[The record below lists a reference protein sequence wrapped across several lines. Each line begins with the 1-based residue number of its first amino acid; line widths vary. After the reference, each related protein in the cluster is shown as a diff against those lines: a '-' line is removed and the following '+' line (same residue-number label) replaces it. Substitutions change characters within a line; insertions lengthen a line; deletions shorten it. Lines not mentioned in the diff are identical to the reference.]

1 MEVLRRP
8 GRRYRRFRYEN
19 RYDTPI
25 LIFVADTSIMLAKL
39 ALLVAALLVMWVL
52 ADRFRHSTQSS
63 AVEVV
68 QESTEAPAPTAA
80 KQPAITEAT
89 TAVANIETQ
98 PIATAP
104 VKPDLVDEQWIT
116 RLNPE
121 QFIVQYGS
129 SVDLELIEEFIPVIN
144 NAEKIAIYP
153 FKKTPSGRLVYGI
166 ATGVYTDLDT
176 ALASLDD
183 LPAEARA
190 YEPWVRPVNELIKQI
205 NFVTQDARGL

>member
-1 MEVLRRP
+1 MAV
-8 GRRYRRFRYEN
+8 
-19 RYDTPI
+19 D
-25 LIFVADTSIMLAKL
+25 FVD
-39 ALLVAALLVMWVL
+39 
-52 ADRFRHSTQSS
+52 
-63 AVEVV
+63 
-68 QESTEAPAPTAA
+68 
-80 KQPAITEAT
+80 
-89 TAVANIETQ
+89 
-98 PIATAP
+98 
-104 VKPDLVDEQWIT
+104 
-116 RLNPE
+116 
-121 QFIVQYGS
+121 QFWQIQNGQAHQKRGYGS

-205 NFVTQDARGL
+205 NFVMQDARGL

>member
-1 MEVLRRP
+1 
-8 GRRYRRFRYEN
+8 
-19 RYDTPI
+19 
-25 LIFVADTSIMLAKL
+25 MLAKL

-68 QESTEAPAPTAA
+68 QESTEAPVPTAA

-121 QFIVQYGS
+121 HFIVQYRRFS
-129 SVDLELIEEFIPVIN
+129 
-144 NAEKIAIYP
+144 
-153 FKKTPSGRLVYGI
+153 R
-166 ATGVYTDLDT
+166 
-176 ALASLDD
+176 
-183 LPAEARA
+183 
-190 YEPWVRPVNELIKQI
+190 
-205 NFVTQDARGL
+205 